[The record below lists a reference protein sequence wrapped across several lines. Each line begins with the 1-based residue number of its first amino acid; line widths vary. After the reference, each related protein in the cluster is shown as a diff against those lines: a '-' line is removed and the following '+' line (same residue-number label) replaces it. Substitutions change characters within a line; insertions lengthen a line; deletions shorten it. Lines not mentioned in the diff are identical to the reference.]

1 MAGKSTLPLLAFAG
15 IAAVVLTKGK
25 KKKKKKEVEEEMEE
39 ELEFPK
45 WIETAE
51 GEAIGDLEV
60 SPEGQ
65 AKMVFDEA
73 CQAFADRLNVDA
85 HNTYLTGSFHTLYK
99 SGVRNAEQI
108 VQAML
113 RDQAP
118 QCPWDNPE
126 AYTPLMKGVHDQ
138 LLAAIADFARMNN
151 YELS

>member
-1 MAGKSTLPLLAFAG
+1 MAGKSTLPFLAAAG
-15 IAAVVLTKGK
+15 IAAVALTRGKK
-25 KKKKKKEVEEEMEE
+25 KKKKKKEVDEEEEME
-39 ELEFPK
+39 FPQ

-51 GEAIGDLEV
+51 GEAIGGLEV

-73 CQAFADRLNVDA
+73 CQAFADRLNADA

-99 SGVRNAEQI
+99 SGVKSAEQI

-113 RDQAP
+113 RDQAK

-138 LLAAIADFARMNN
+138 LLAAIVEFARVNN
-151 YELS
+151 YELSS